1 MRQSIIRIAPFF
13 LLTLTAIRVLQADP
27 NCDAKQFKGSY
38 TLLASGDIPVSPIPP
53 LNGPF
58 GRVGLWA
65 ADGNG
70 GLHVQTTASYNG
82 IIFPETFDGTYGV
95 TGECVVTMNVFVPL
109 PDTPPGFLLPVT
121 LQGVLS
127 DGGRSVTAMLVSPQ
141 GTVIHGNL
149 RRRDNDNCSSA
160 GIAARLVSG
169 AYVVEL
175 SGAIINQAPNF
186 AGPFT
191 RVGSVSFDRNGGFT
205 ANTNAS
211 YGGAIFPE
219 GFAGTY
225 SVDASCNITMN
236 YSLGQSFTW
245 QGPLTDD
252 GSGADLMVTSPPG
265 AAVVGTLTRS
275 RHD

>member
-13 LLTLTAIRVLQADP
+13 LFTLTAICVLQADP

-38 TLLASGDIPVSPIPP
+38 TLLASGNIPLSPIPP

-70 GLHVQTTASYNG
+70 SLHVQTTASYNG

-95 TGECVVTMNVFVPL
+95 TGDCVVTMNVFVPL

-160 GIAARLVSG
+160 GIAARLASG

-175 SGAIINQAPNF
+175 SGAIINQPPNF

-219 GFAGTY
+219 GFSGTY

-236 YSLGQSFTW
+236 YSLGQPYTW

>member
-1 MRQSIIRIAPFF
+1 MRQSILRIV
-13 LLTLTAIRVLQADP
+13 LLFAITLTAVCVLQADP
-27 NCDAKQFKGSY
+27 SCDATQFKGSY
-38 TLLASGDIPVSPIPP
+38 TLLASGTIPVSPIPP
-53 LNGPF
+53 LAGPF
-58 GRVGLWA
+58 GRVGLWG
-65 ADGNG
+65 ADGMG
-70 GLHVQTTASYNG
+70 GLHIQTTASYNG
-82 IIFPETFDGTYGV
+82 IIFPETFDGTYSV
-95 TGECVVTMNVFVPL
+95 TGDCALTMNVFVPL

-149 RRRDNDNCSSA
+149 RRRDNDNCSQA
-160 GIAARLVSG
+160 EVAARLASG
-169 AYVVEL
+169 AYVIEL
-175 SGAIINQAPNF
+175 SGAIINQPPNF

-211 YGGAIFPE
+211 YSGAIFPE
-219 GFAGTY
+219 GFSGTY
-225 SVDASCNITMN
+225 SVDAACNITMN
-236 YSLGQSFTW
+236 YSLGQAYSW

-265 AAVVGTLTRS
+265 AAVVGTLKRS
-275 RHD
+275 SKP